1 METSLKEKL
10 KEKITFLSYDEYK
23 KFVSAISG
31 DFQDIDLD
39 AALYEALINNDC
51 TPKEA
56 KSFLVDDLTY
66 DNVSEIRLY
75 RDRMV
80 FEITNVEFIEAEYD
94 ENNIVSFT
102 IAFYFRERQW
112 HWIEMF

>member
-10 KEKITFLSYDEYK
+10 KEKITFSSYDEYK
-23 KFVSAISG
+23 NFASAISG

-56 KSFLVDDLTY
+56 KSFLVDDLVY

-75 RDRMV
+75 KDKMV
-80 FEITNVEFIEAEYD
+80 FEITDVKFIEAEYD
-94 ENNIVSFT
+94 ESNIASFT
-102 IAFYFRERQW
+102 IAFYFGERQW